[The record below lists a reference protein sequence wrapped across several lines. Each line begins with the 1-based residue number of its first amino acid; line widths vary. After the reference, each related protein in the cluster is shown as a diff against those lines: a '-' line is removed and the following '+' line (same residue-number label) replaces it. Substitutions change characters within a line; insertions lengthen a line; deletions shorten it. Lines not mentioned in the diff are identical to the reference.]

1 MGDEIKVTV
10 IATGFDKAESRR
22 GADRA
27 DKADKLPIVTK
38 DAQDI
43 PTIIRNRWE
52 QERTVRGRSADAM
65 ADEYD
70 IPAFLR
76 RRVE

>member
-1 MGDEIKVTV
+1 MTV
-10 IATGFDKAESRR
+10 IATGFERKEQQ
-22 GADRA
+22 RA
-27 DKADKLPIVTK
+27 PAPVQSLPAGK

-52 QERTVRGRSADAM
+52 QERMARVRTTERVEISEDQ
-65 ADEYD
+65 YD

-76 RRVE
+76 RKAE